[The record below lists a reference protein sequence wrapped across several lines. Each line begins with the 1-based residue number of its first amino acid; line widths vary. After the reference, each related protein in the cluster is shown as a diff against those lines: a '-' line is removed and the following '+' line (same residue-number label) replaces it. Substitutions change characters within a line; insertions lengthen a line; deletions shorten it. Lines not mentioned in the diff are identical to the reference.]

1 MNISKIT
8 MLILSLFLSIQ
19 GFGQIKNKKTESFKV
34 WGNCSMCKKTIENA
48 VFQKNIAVARWN
60 AETQLVVLF
69 YDSTQTKSDILLKK
83 IANAG
88 YDNEKYTADDKIYGK
103 LHGCCQYERKG
114 K

>member
-1 MNISKIT
+1 MNIPKIT
-8 MLILSLFLSIQ
+8 ILILALFLSFK
-19 GFGQIKNKKTESFKV
+19 GFGQIKNKKTASFKV
-34 WGNCSMCKKTIENA
+34 WGNCDMCKKTIENA
-48 VFQKNIAVARWN
+48 VFQKNIALARWN

-83 IANAG
+83 IADTG
-88 YDNEKYTADDKIYGK
+88 YDNEKYTADDAKYGK